1 MQRKIKLMT
10 EFIEVFQ
17 VVDPGLTKWRGKMLY
32 QLHKTKMF
40 LGDVKHS
47 KDILD
52 SEGFKNGKHFLPIS
66 CCIDDFILEL
76 EENLKGMEDVVEC
89 LKYEPQDSSEYKMS
103 RSAEVTIV
111 QIKELLNM
119 INFVKYVP

>member
-10 EFIEVFQ
+10 EFIQVFQ

-32 QLHKTKMF
+32 QLLKTKMF
-40 LGDVKHS
+40 LSDVKHS

-52 SEGFKNGKHFLPIS
+52 SEAFKIGICHS
-66 CCIDDFILEL
+66 CDFCIDEFFLEL
-76 EENLKGMEDVVEC
+76 EDNLKAMEEVVEC
-89 LKYEPQDSSEYKMS
+89 LKYEPRDSSEYKMS

-119 INFVKYVP
+119 MCFVKFVP

>member
-1 MQRKIKLMT
+1 MIPASLSGEARCCTSYTKPKCSSVTSNILKISWTRKAS
-10 EFIEVFQ
+10 
-17 VVDPGLTKWRGKMLY
+17 KMVNIFSPY
-32 QLHKTKMF
+32 C
-40 LGDVKHS
+40 
-47 KDILD
+47 
-52 SEGFKNGKHFLPIS
+52 IS

-76 EENLKGMEDVVEC
+76 EENLKGMGDVVEC

>member
-1 MQRKIKLMT
+1 M
-10 EFIEVFQ
+10 
-17 VVDPGLTKWRGKMLY
+17 
-32 QLHKTKMF
+32 
-40 LGDVKHS
+40 
-47 KDILD
+47 
-52 SEGFKNGKHFLPIS
+52 
-66 CCIDDFILEL
+66 
-76 EENLKGMEDVVEC
+76 EEVVEC